1 MIQKGDWVTQ
11 YSAGYWLVLE
21 VIPKYADEDYDYNGT
36 SWKKGDRLGDWAILK
51 KGFTPK
57 MKPGNAC
64 ELADA
69 RWCTPVPEETRNA
82 IEAAFAENPKAK
94 QKFDSA
100 PNLPRPSV
108 ASAWLKMT
116 DAQAG
121 ALEALLGTLP
131 DRFTE
136 KQLWAHLAAYEPLIA
151 RPDEA
156 THVLY
161 TFSHLWEISGDF
173 EPLQF
178 GPVLKRYDEMP
189 GV

>member
-11 YSAGYWLVLE
+11 YSAGYWLVLD
-21 VIPKYADEDYDYNGT
+21 VIPKYADSDYDYNGT

-57 MKPGNAC
+57 MKPVNAC

-69 RWCTPVPEETRNA
+69 RWCSPVPAETRSA

-94 QKFDSA
+94 QKFEGA
-100 PNLPRPSV
+100 PDLPRPSV
-108 ASAWLKMT
+108 ASAWLKLT
-116 DAQAG
+116 GAQAE
-121 ALEALLGTLP
+121 ALEARLGTLP
-131 DRFTE
+131 DKFTE
-136 KQLWAHLAAYEPLIA
+136 KQLWAQLADYELLIA

-161 TFSHLWEISGDF
+161 TFSHLWEISEDF

-178 GPVLKRYDEMP
+178 GPELKEYERE
-189 GV
+189 